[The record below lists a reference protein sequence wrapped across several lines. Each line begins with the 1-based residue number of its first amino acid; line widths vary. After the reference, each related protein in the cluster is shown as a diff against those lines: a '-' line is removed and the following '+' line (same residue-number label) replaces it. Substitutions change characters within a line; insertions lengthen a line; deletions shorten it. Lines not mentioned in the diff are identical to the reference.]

1 MMGGMEPA
9 ATVEFTRAARGLCA
23 ASRRLGLVAPSFRSP
38 PRIVGS
44 ARTIRRR
51 DNGAVVAV
59 RLRGRPMAA
68 VLSDMIEGVVV
79 TNSLG
84 SPAADHARTE
94 LWRATGRSDDTTGTP
109 VAGAA

>member
-1 MMGGMEPA
+1 MMGDMEPA
-9 ATVEFTRAARGLCA
+9 ATVEFTRAALALSA

-51 DNGAVVAV
+51 EHGAVVAV

-68 VLSDMIEGVVV
+68 VLADMIEGVVV
-79 TNSLG
+79 TNSLAA
-84 SPAADHARTE
+84 PAADHARTE
-94 LWRATGRSDDTTGTP
+94 LWRATGTSGDTVSVT